1 MGLARPARED
11 YVNCMGDHVTIAP
24 QGRGRSAPS
33 GGKGTRAVLDELRL
47 LVRALRVSARGA
59 EKRVGI
65 SGAQLFVLQTLDE
78 LGTASIGELARQ
90 THTDPSSV
98 SVVVSRLVARRLVN
112 RGESRQ
118 DARRAEVRL
127 TAKGRGVLRGS
138 PESTQTRLIAAL
150 ERMPSETR
158 KRLARGLG
166 QLVRQMGLSGEPRMF
181 FEDEAGE
188 SPKKG
193 GGHARA

>member
-1 MGLARPARED
+1 
-11 YVNCMGDHVTIAP
+11 MGDHVTAAP
-24 QGRGRSAPS
+24 HRRRRSASS
-33 GGKGTRAVLDELRL
+33 GGADTRVILDELRL

-78 LGTASIGELARQ
+78 HGTASIGELAHR

-98 SVVVSRLVARRLVN
+98 SVVVSRLVVRGLVI
-112 RGESRQ
+112 RGESRE

-127 TAKGRGVLRGS
+127 AAKGRSVLRGS

-150 ERMPSETR
+150 EEMPSDTR

-166 QLVRQMGLSGEPRMF
+166 QLVSRMGLSGEPRMF

-188 SPKKG
+188 TRENG
-193 GGHARA
+193 GDHARA